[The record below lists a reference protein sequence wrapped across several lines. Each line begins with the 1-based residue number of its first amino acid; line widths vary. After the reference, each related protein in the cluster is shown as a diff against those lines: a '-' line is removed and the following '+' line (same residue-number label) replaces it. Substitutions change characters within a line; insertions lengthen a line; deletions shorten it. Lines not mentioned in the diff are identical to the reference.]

1 MERIRSGS
9 PRVSSPPPSPASSPT
24 DRASGAG
31 NGTRTNTARTNG
43 VSSFSGTGPSNPNAI
58 LGRLQTTGASN
69 RTAGQDGIR
78 QGGVAASRQM
88 AMTDLPRLQQYRS
101 DIESV
106 ARQHDLPPALL
117 AAIISR
123 ESRGGAALDANGRG
137 DGGRGYGLMQVDRG
151 TAAGV
156 GGPRSRENIEQGARI
171 LRDKLGEVR
180 RAHPDWTPEQQ
191 LRGAVAAYNMGARN
205 VQTLGG
211 MDRGTTG
218 DDYSA
223 DVWARAQTLA
233 PHFGGAAAGGA
244 TSQPELSPDAPGT
257 ARRQSGTTGT
267 TGASGRGNL
276 ERGAD
281 SAQVGSV
288 QRQLRAAGFSPGP
301 IDNKFGPRTEA
312 AVRRF
317 QEAHG
322 LKVDGIVGPRTRA
335 ALAAANEPGAQRPT
349 TGGSRPTGGTTGG
362 SRPTTGGSR
371 PTTGGAAPTNTNGLS
386 LGNGLRVDT
395 NHPTLRTL
403 ATADLRNGRNYTCVA
418 TTHANLQR
426 LGLPTYSGVTG
437 ADPNNPRG
445 ALVKTLRTGQWES
458 VPTPGSQ
465 LRTIRSPAYGTVQ
478 AHVIPASEYRRLA
491 AAGQIPSGALVFQTR
506 HGWEYSGGSRGNDM
520 AIVRNGGRQVHN
532 YATMGGIVYRD
543 LKEVVVMVPRGAL
556 QRE

>member
-1 MERIRSGS
+1 
-9 PRVSSPPPSPASSPT
+9 V
-24 DRASGAG
+24 G
-31 NGTRTNTARTNG
+31 NGTRTNTARNNG
-43 VSSFSGTGPSNPNAI
+43 VSSFSGAGQTNPNAI
-58 LGRLQTTGASN
+58 LGRLQTTGASAQ
-69 RTAGQDGIR
+69 TARQDGIR

-88 AMTDLPRLQQYRS
+88 AMTDLPRLQQHRAN
-101 DIESV
+101 IESV
-106 ARQHDLPPALL
+106 AQQYDLPPALL
-117 AAIISR
+117 AAIVSR

-156 GGPRSRENIEQGARI
+156 GGPRSRENIEQGAQI

-223 DVWARAQTLA
+223 DVWARAQALA
-233 PHFGGAAAGGA
+233 PHFGGAVSGGNA
-244 TSQPELSPDAPGT
+244 NQPELNPDRPGT
-257 ARRQSGTTGT
+257 TQRQRPTEGGGTTA
-267 TGASGRGNL
+267 ASGRGNL
-276 ERGAD
+276 ERGAE

-288 QRQLRAAGFSPGP
+288 QRQLRAAGFNPGP
-301 IDNKFGPRTEA
+301 TDNKFGPRTEA

-349 TGGSRPTGGTTGG
+349 TGGSRPTTGGSRPTTGGTTGG

-478 AHVIPASEYRRLA
+478 ANVIPAAEYRRLA
-491 AAGQIPSGALVFQTR
+491 AAGQIPSGAIVFQTR
-506 HGWEYSGGSRGNDM
+506 HGWDYSGGSRGNDM

>member
-1 MERIRSGS
+1 MERIRSGT
-9 PRVSSPPPSPASSPT
+9 PRVSSPPPAPTSSPT

-31 NGTRTNTARTNG
+31 NSVRNSTGTSG
-43 VSSFSGTGPSNPNAI
+43 VSSFSGAGQTSPNAI
-58 LGRLQTTGASN
+58 LGRLQTTGASAQ
-69 RTAGQDGIR
+69 TAGQDGIR

-88 AMTDLPRLQQYRS
+88 AMTDLPRLQQYRA

-106 ARQHDLPPALL
+106 AQQHDLPPALL

-156 GGPRSRENIEQGARI
+156 GGPRSRANIEQGAQI
-171 LRDKLGEVR
+171 LSDKLGEVR

-218 DDYSA
+218 NDYSA

-233 PHFGGAAAGGA
+233 PHFGGAAAGGS
-244 TSQPELSPDAPGT
+244 TSAQPELRPDAPGT

-276 ERGAD
+276 ERGAE

-288 QRQLRAAGFSPGP
+288 QRQLRAAGFNPGP
-301 IDNKFGPRTEA
+301 TDNKFGPRTES

-349 TGGSRPTGGTTGG
+349 SGG

-371 PTTGGAAPTNTNGLS
+371 PTGGTTTTPTTGGTTGGGVNGTARLNGYPNGRGMTTGTITVNGNTYQFNSGSRRLFSVPQGEFRVTTHRNNRSEAAFSRDGVGYSFRLEDPRRPGSDAFYDPRAGRDRTA
-386 LGNGLRVDT
+386 LRI
-395 NHPTLRTL
+395 HPDGG
-403 ATADLRNGRNYTCVA
+403 ATGTAGCIGIVGDAATQRQFRADLNA
-418 TTHANLQR
+418 EIA
-426 LGLPTYSGVTG
+426 
-437 ADPNNPRG
+437 
-445 ALVKTLRTGQWES
+445 
-458 VPTPGSQ
+458 
-465 LRTIRSPAYGTVQ
+465 
-478 AHVIPASEYRRLA
+478 
-491 AAGQIPSGALVFQTR
+491 
-506 HGWEYSGGSRGNDM
+506 
-520 AIVRNGGRQVHN
+520 RNGGSYTLRVQ
-532 YATMGGIVYRD
+532 
-543 LKEVVVMVPRGAL
+543 
-556 QRE
+556 